1 MNDQQKMEYDIDGVA
16 VIDRYIS
23 ENKADDLKKSIMLG
37 MDIEG
42 NSRDKIVEADSVGMK
57 RRFKDKVLDALQ
69 LIGHC
74 PEIFETYE
82 DVKNT
87 CCEITDKVVVQSPFG
102 KSAITAKLYE
112 GKGAEHGWH
121 CESNGISGILY
132 LTDNMD
138 GQLEYKNSND
148 NIVGIKAKKGR
159 IVILRGQDVWHRV
172 VPMKTDEQRVS
183 IIFNL
188 YFKGQYHRPANLDE
202 VHYE

>member
-1 MNDQQKMEYDIDGVA
+1 MAYELNGVA
-16 VIDRYIS
+16 VIDQFIS
-23 ENKADDLKKSIMLG
+23 ENKADCLKNSIMLG

-42 NSRDKIVEADSVGMK
+42 NSRDKIVKADGVGLNRK
-57 RRFKDKVLDALQ
+57 FKDKVLDALQ
-69 LIGHC
+69 LINHC

-82 DVKNT
+82 DVKVV
-87 CCEITDKVVVQSPFG
+87 CGEVSDKVVVQSPYG

-112 GKGAEHGWH
+112 GEGAEHGWH

-138 GQLEYKNSND
+138 GQLEYKNSIET
-148 NIVGIKAKKGR
+148 IVGIKAKKGR
-159 IVILRGQDVWHRV
+159 IVILRGHDVWHRV

-188 YFKGQYHRPANLDE
+188 YFKGEYDRPENLDE